1 MESLLTDGA
10 ALERCFQQRMD
21 ESRAEMFRSKAT
33 HALAHDTTDFDGLY
47 VKWCA
52 AVRQLIIDVGKPEV
66 SGQAEQLVRNAFNE
80 TSNRIDRLR
89 KSHDTRDS
97 IAR

>member
-1 MESLLTDGA
+1 MESLLIDGA

-66 SGQAEQLVRNAFNE
+66 SGQAEQCAECLQ
-80 TSNRIDRLR
+80 
-89 KSHDTRDS
+89 
-97 IAR
+97 